1 MQKHK
6 LLECAKILRK
16 TSTIAEQ
23 VLWQCLRNRKFMGV
37 KIRRQ
42 YWIDRYIADFACL
55 ERKLI
60 IELDGD
66 SHINQRE
73 HDISRT
79 DVLSVLNF
87 KVVRFWNWEVLNN
100 LPKVLENIAKNI

>member
-1 MQKHK
+1 
-6 LLECAKILRK
+6 
-16 TSTIAEQ
+16 
-23 VLWQCLRNRKFMGV
+23 MGV

-66 SHINQRE
+66 THINQRE
-73 HDISRT
+73 YDISRT

>member
-1 MQKHK
+1 MG
-6 LLECAKILRK
+6 I
-16 TSTIAEQ
+16 
-23 VLWQCLRNRKFMGV
+23 KF
-37 KIRRQ
+37 RRQ

-55 ERKLI
+55 EHKLI

-66 SHINQRE
+66 THINQRE
-73 HDISRT
+73 YDISRT

-100 LPKVLENIAKNI
+100 LPKVLANIVKNI

>member
-1 MQKHK
+1 MNQ
-6 LLECAKILRK
+6 

-23 VLWQCLRNRKFMGV
+23 VLWQCLRNRKFMGM
-37 KIRRQ
+37 KFRRQ

-66 SHINQRE
+66 THINQRE
-73 HDISRT
+73 YDISRT